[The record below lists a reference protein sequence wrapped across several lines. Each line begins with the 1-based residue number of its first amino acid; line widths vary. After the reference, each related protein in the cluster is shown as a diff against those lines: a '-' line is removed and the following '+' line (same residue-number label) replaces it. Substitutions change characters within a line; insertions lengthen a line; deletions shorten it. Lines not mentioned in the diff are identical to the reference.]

1 MTGDRTGEGPKRAAA
16 RRKGKGAAHEIIG
29 KLIGDD
35 AAVRDGRAAQDDVR
49 PTSNKTSDQQE

>member
-1 MTGDRTGEGPKRAAA
+1 MTGDRTGEGAKRAAA

-35 AAVRDGRAAQDDVR
+35 AAIREGRAEQNAAS
-49 PTSNKTSDQQE
+49 PKTNKTSDQQE